1 MKKLKKIKKRPGSAH
16 LKIVDENDFRPSN
29 DLYSLLALQVYGYS
43 MGFGRAD
50 HSKTVD
56 ALKTKYPNY
65 KIDKSDDGY

>member
-1 MKKLKKIKKRPGSAH
+1 MTGVGPFKKWSMTFP
-16 LKIVDENDFRPSN
+16 
-29 DLYSLLALQVYGYS
+29 YSLQVYGYS